1 MARDFSRSERVADQI
16 QKDLARLIQMELK
29 DPRLG
34 MVTINEV
41 KVSKDFGYADV
52 YFTSLVTLEGDAD
65 SQANE
70 ATQVLRSAAG
80 FLRTELARSMR
91 RMRVIPQLRFHY
103 DHSMERGQNLSR
115 LIDDARRLDQD
126 RNDQD
131 VDDDGSSKT

>member
-16 QKDLARLIQMELK
+16 QKDLAQLIQMELK

-41 KVSKDFGYADV
+41 RVSKDFGYADV
-52 YFTSLVTLEGDAD
+52 YFTALVTLDGDAD
-65 SQANE
+65 SQARE

-80 FLRTELARSMR
+80 FLRSELARSMR

-115 LIDDARRLDQD
+115 LIDNARKQDQS
-126 RNDQD
+126 RSGS
-131 VDDDGSSKT
+131 DDDGTSET

>member
-1 MARDFSRSERVADQI
+1 MARDFSRAERVADQI
-16 QKDLARLIQMELK
+16 QKDLASLIQMELK

-52 YFTSLVTLEGDAD
+52 YFTALVTLDGNAD
-65 SQANE
+65 DQAKE

-80 FLRTELARSMR
+80 FLRTELARRMR
-91 RMRVIPQLRFHY
+91 RMRVIPLLRFHY

-115 LIDDARRLDQD
+115 LIEDARRKDRDQLDQS
-126 RNDQD
+126 
-131 VDDDGSSKT
+131 DDGTPET